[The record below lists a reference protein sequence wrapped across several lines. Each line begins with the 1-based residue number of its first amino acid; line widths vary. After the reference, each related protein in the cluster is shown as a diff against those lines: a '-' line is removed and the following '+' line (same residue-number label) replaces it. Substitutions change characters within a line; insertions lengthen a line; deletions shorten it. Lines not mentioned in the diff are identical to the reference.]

1 MNCFKRATENNKLR
15 RLYRILIMP
24 TAEIDIS
31 NPVKAREF
39 DYFNCEKCTGNK
51 EEFVS
56 TIGTRIK
63 TMYGD
68 ID

>member
-1 MNCFKRATENNKLR
+1 
-15 RLYRILIMP
+15 MP
-24 TAEIDIS
+24 TAEIDIQ
-31 NPVKAREF
+31 NPMKAREF

-51 EEFVS
+51 EEIVE

-68 ID
+68 ND